1 MRRWLESHFSS
12 FSHQVLMARELND
25 SRGHD
30 KDFFHQGSDKEQ
42 NHLAIKD
49 GGEFEERRYFG
60 EVL

>member
-1 MRRWLESHFSS
+1 
-12 FSHQVLMARELND
+12 MARELND

-49 GGEFEERRYFG
+49 GGEFEERQYFG
-60 EVL
+60 EVS